1 MIRTGHGSCS
11 RRRRGCSPGTPIPGS
26 SWRASI
32 FAAEPSDYCAAY
44 EAFNEA
50 YTLDPRSSRWVPGG
64 PLDVSRDEVN
74 AGACE
79 S

>member
-1 MIRTGHGSCS
+1 MQPENPDPWLELARFHY
-11 RRRRGCSPGTPIPGS
+11 
-26 SWRASI
+26 
-32 FAAEPSDYCAAY
+32 AAEPSDQCTAY
-44 EAFNEA
+44 EAFNAA